1 MNDQKRE
8 VLVSTHDLSKSYG
21 KVNAVSCVNMT
32 IEKGDIYGFV
42 GPNGAGK
49 STVIKMMTGMIK
61 ISSGKIVKRY
71 EKLGAIIET
80 PAFFD
85 HLTGYENLKLMAIQ
99 MGSFAESRI
108 DKVLEMVEMQNA
120 ADKKVSQYSLGMKQ
134 RLGIARAFL
143 NDPELVILDEPT
155 NGLDPYG
162 IKAIRELIVHLSKTY
177 HKTFLISS
185 HILNELEQMC
195 NKIGIIHQGTLV
207 EELAMHALL
216 EKLDGTTFEHYFL
229 EQTKEDRKY
238 V

>member
-1 MNDQKRE
+1 MNPHNKD
-8 VLVSTHDLSKSYG
+8 VLLSTRDLSKRYG
-21 KVNAVSCVNMT
+21 ATNAVSSVNMT
-32 IEKGDIYGFV
+32 IEKGDVYGFV

-49 STVIKMMTGMIK
+49 STVIKMMTGLIK
-61 ISSGKIVKRY
+61 PTGGNIDKSFEKI
-71 EKLGAIIET
+71 GAIIET
-80 PAFFD
+80 PSFFD
-85 HLTGYENLKLMAIQ
+85 NLTGKENLKLIAIQ
-99 MGSFAESRI
+99 MGPFAESRI
-108 DKVLEMVEMQNA
+108 EKVLEMVEMKDA

-143 NDPELVILDEPT
+143 NDPELIILDEPT

-177 HKTFLISS
+177 HKSFLISS

-195 NKIGIIHQGTLV
+195 NKVGIIHKGKMVEEITMKALTEKLQGTP
-207 EELAMHALL
+207 
-216 EKLDGTTFEHYFL
+216 FENYFL